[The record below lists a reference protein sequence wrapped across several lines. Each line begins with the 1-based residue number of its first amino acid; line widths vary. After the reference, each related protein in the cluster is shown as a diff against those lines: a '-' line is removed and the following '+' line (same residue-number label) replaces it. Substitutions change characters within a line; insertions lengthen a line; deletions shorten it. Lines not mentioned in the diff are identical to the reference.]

1 MTESVLYSVDD
12 RGVATVCLN
21 KPDMHNAFDDSLIAE
36 LTRLFNQVA
45 NDDNVKAMILAGN
58 GKSFCAGADLNWMR
72 RMAGYTY
79 DENVEDAKGLAT
91 MLRTLNELPK
101 PTIARVQGAAY
112 GGAIGL
118 IACCDVAIASKLTKF
133 CLSEVKLGLIP
144 ATISPYVIE
153 AMGARVCRRYFA
165 TAEVF
170 SARRARRLGLI
181 SEAVNEDEL
190 DDNVEQIVKSLLRN
204 SPAAVTA
211 AKKLVADIKDHPAN
225 DALLDMTSVSIA
237 EIRGSEEGQEGLK
250 AFLEKRKPNW
260 IQE

>member
-1 MTESVLYSVDD
+1 MTESVLFSVDD

-36 LTRLFNQVA
+36 LTRLFNHVA
-45 NDDNVKAMILAGN
+45 NDDSIRVMILAGS

-72 RMAGYTY
+72 RMASYTY

-153 AMGARVCRRYFA
+153 AMGPRVCRRYFA

-170 SARRARRLGLI
+170 SARRARRLGLV
-181 SEAVNEDEL
+181 SEAINEDEL
-190 DDNVEQIVKSLLRN
+190 DDNVELIVKSLLRN

-211 AKKLVADIKDHPAN
+211 AKKLIADVKDHTAN

>member
-1 MTESVLYSVDD
+1 MTESVLFSVDK
-12 RGVATVCLN
+12 RGIATVCLN

-36 LTRLFNQVA
+36 LTGLFNKVA
-45 NDDNVKAMILAGN
+45 NDDNIRAMILAGS
-58 GKSFCAGADLNWMR
+58 GRSFCAGADLNWMR
-72 RMAGYTY
+72 RMASYTY

-118 IACCDVAIASKLTKF
+118 IACCDIAIASKLTKF

-181 SEAVNEDEL
+181 SEAVNEEEL
-190 DDNVEQIVKSLLRN
+190 DTNVEQIVKGLLRN
-204 SPAAVTA
+204 SPAAVAA
-211 AKKLVADIKDHPAN
+211 AKKLVTDVKDHPAN
-225 DALLDMTSVSIA
+225 DALLEMTSISIA

-250 AFLEKRKPNW
+250 AFLEKRKPNL